1 MVDWSVSMLSQRQPM
16 VATGEPKSIHTGS
29 FVLLGD
35 TVRCLLLSEPGHT
48 VTLCRPVPQSHHSNV
63 LATRVGF
70 SIATEDANKRAH
82 ITMVQQY
89 LVISSTTVA
98 GRGCS
103 CSQLISPKP
112 VLTGSV
118 GSAHTRDTFV

>member
-48 VTLCRPVPQSHHSNV
+48 VTLCRPLPQSHHSNV

-70 SIATEDANKRAH
+70 SIAAEDANKRTH
-82 ITMVQQY
+82 IMQQY
-89 LVISSTTVA
+89 LVIEATQLQSATIRKELLRTV
-98 GRGCS
+98 G
-103 CSQLISPKP
+103 L
-112 VLTGSV
+112 VLEYRV
-118 GSAHTRDTFV
+118 VLFHRAE